1 MYSKELREKYLRAL
15 EPRLTP
21 KRLRHSLGVEKMAGQ
36 LAKEYGEDPQKA
48 EIAGLLHDY
57 AKYIPDE
64 QMLEYAK
71 KFGIALCPAY
81 EEKPNLMHGPVGA
94 KLVEQELGICD
105 PQILRAI
112 ALHTTGAWGMNK
124 LEEILYLADLLE
136 ESRDFEGVSQL
147 RKVLKEKGPE
157 ETMICALERELE
169 FLQSRGCTIHPNT
182 QGAYE
187 WMKQKKEKQG

>member
-169 FLQSRGCTIHPNT
+169 FLQSRGCAIHPNT

>member
-169 FLQSRGCTIHPNT
+169 FLQARGCTIHPNT
-182 QGAYE
+182 QGAYK

>member
-136 ESRDFEGVSQL
+136 EGRDFEGVSQL

-157 ETMICALERELE
+157 ETMICADQCQ
-169 FLQSRGCTIHPNT
+169 FLTR
-182 QGAYE
+182 Y
-187 WMKQKKEKQG
+187 

>member
-1 MYSKELREKYLRAL
+1 
-15 EPRLTP
+15 
-21 KRLRHSLGVEKMAGQ
+21 MAGQ

-147 RKVLKEKGPE
+147 RKVLKLG
-157 ETMICALERELE
+157 
-169 FLQSRGCTIHPNT
+169 
-182 QGAYE
+182 
-187 WMKQKKEKQG
+187 

>member
-147 RKVLKEKGPE
+147 RKVLKQKGPE

>member
-94 KLVEQELGICD
+94 KLVEQELGIRD

-147 RKVLKEKGPE
+147 RKVLKQKGPE

-169 FLQSRGCTIHPNT
+169 FLQARGSTIHPNT

>member
-94 KLVEQELGICD
+94 KLVEQELGIRD

-169 FLQSRGCTIHPNT
+169 FLQSRGRTIHPNT

>member
-1 MYSKELREKYLRAL
+1 MK
-15 EPRLTP
+15 
-21 KRLRHSLGVEKMAGQ
+21 
-36 LAKEYGEDPQKA
+36 
-48 EIAGLLHDY
+48 
-57 AKYIPDE
+57 
-64 QMLEYAK
+64 EYAK
-71 KFGIALCPAY
+71 
-81 EEKPNLMHGPVGA
+81 
-94 KLVEQELGICD
+94 
-105 PQILRAI
+105 
-112 ALHTTGAWGMNK
+112 
-124 LEEILYLADLLE
+124 DLSLIHILE

>member
-1 MYSKELREKYLRAL
+1 
-15 EPRLTP
+15 
-21 KRLRHSLGVEKMAGQ
+21 MAGQ

-48 EIAGLLHDY
+48 EIAGLIARLQPS
-57 AKYIPDE
+57 IF
-64 QMLEYAK
+64 QMSRCWNTQK
-71 KFGIALCPAY
+71 NSGIALCPAY

-94 KLVEQELGICD
+94 KLVEQELGN
-105 PQILRAI
+105 LRSANFKGHC
-112 ALHTTGAWGMNK
+112 AAYDGAWGMNK

-169 FLQSRGCTIHPNT
+169 FLQSLGCTIHPNT

>member
-1 MYSKELREKYLRAL
+1 
-15 EPRLTP
+15 
-21 KRLRHSLGVEKMAGQ
+21 
-36 LAKEYGEDPQKA
+36 
-48 EIAGLLHDY
+48 
-57 AKYIPDE
+57 
-64 QMLEYAK
+64 MLEYAK

-136 ESRDFEGVSQL
+136 EGRDFEGVSQL
-147 RKVLKEKGPE
+147 RKDTEAEGAGRDDDLCAGAGVGVFAGAREHDSPE
-157 ETMICALERELE
+157 YPGGI
-169 FLQSRGCTIHPNT
+169 
-182 QGAYE
+182 
-187 WMKQKKEKQG
+187 